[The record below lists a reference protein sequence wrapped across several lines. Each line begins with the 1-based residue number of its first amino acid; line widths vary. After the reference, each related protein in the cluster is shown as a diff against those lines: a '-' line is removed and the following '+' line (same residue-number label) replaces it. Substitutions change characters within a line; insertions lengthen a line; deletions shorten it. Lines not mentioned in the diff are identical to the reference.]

1 VIAFR
6 VLVWSILA
14 IGAVAFVLSCLILAS
29 KAKREIRAR
38 RDRRRRDVLEP
49 RILSLV
55 NGGPRAEHSVGLP
68 NPFLTEFG
76 PATVPSE
83 RRVREAILT
92 DHALRLQGTSRERIS
107 MAFEEFGYVD
117 AWLQG
122 LRTRTWWRRAESAEK
137 LGIARSVRA
146 TDALVEALDDPVP
159 EVRLR
164 AAKALGEIRGRA
176 AVRPLLDALM
186 QPNRWSTLRIAE
198 ILARMGNEAAEGIR
212 EVYPSLPKQARLA
225 SLDILAKLR
234 RLESLEFLRG
244 VLKSD
249 DADERARA
257 AHALGMTAHPA
268 AAEELVNALHDPEW
282 PVRAMAAK
290 ALGRIGSPQT
300 VLALASALTDKDW
313 WVRSNAAVSLKM
325 MGPRGEK
332 ALLSVLQLSD
342 NYARHQAV
350 LMLEESGVVE
360 DYVEALDA
368 KVDDAR
374 DEAEKLVRRLVKLG
388 RVDYLGD
395 LAREYPNPRVR
406 ERLGKILQEQT

>member
-1 VIAFR
+1 MIAFR

-117 AWLQG
+117 AWLRG

-198 ILARMGNEAAEGIR
+198 ILARMGKAAEGIR

-374 DEAEKLVRRLVKLG
+374 DEAEKLVRRLVKL
-388 RVDYLGD
+388 
-395 LAREYPNPRVR
+395 AREYPNPRVR
-406 ERLGKILQEQT
+406 ERLEKILQEQT